1 MKKKILLP
9 AALSVATVAAFLAC
23 SDTSSS
29 LNLSGISSASADPG
43 TSSATVVDP
52 TQSSAATATSSAT
65 VINPTQSSASTG
77 TSSAAVIDPT
87 QSSAATATSSA
98 AVVTSSSAGTTIT
111 SSTSA
116 GSDISTYPVAAY
128 SSLLA
133 SGGSGTGWSS
143 RYWDACKPSCSWPG
157 NVDTTSEA
165 TYQAGYRTTRNC
177 NIHDIE
183 IPTYT
188 LAKAVQQYWIGY
200 QGTNSACG
208 SGSAGAFACTD
219 MAPIEVNDTLSYGYV
234 AGPGSTSAGAC
245 GKCYHIQ
252 FNGGNHAND
261 IKATHKALKGKHM
274 IVMQSNI
281 GYDVEQGQFDL
292 MVPGGGVGQYDALS
306 TMVNGSSVT
315 WGAKYGG
322 FLTQCQSSLG
332 YDNTVANYQSCVKDM
347 CAAAFTGYPN
357 LLRGCNWYA
366 DWYMAA
372 DNPTYNWEEVQC
384 PQYLIDKYMSTINT
398 TKTNHIIWKD
408 DWSTYTGG
416 ALDTNSNC
424 TATGCN

>member
-9 AALSVATVAAFLAC
+9 ATLSVAAAAVFFAC
-23 SDTSSS
+23 GDTSSS
-29 LNLSGISSASADPG
+29 LNLNGISSASVDPG
-43 TSSATVVDP
+43 TSSAAVVDP

-65 VINPTQSSASTG
+65 V
-77 TSSAAVIDPT
+77 VDPA

-98 AVVTSSSAGTTIT
+98 GTVITSSTATATSSAGTVITSSSASATVT

-116 GSDISTYPVAAY
+116 GSDISDYPVAAY
-128 SSLLA
+128 KSLLA

-261 IKATHKALKGKHM
+261 VKATHKALAGKHM

-306 TMVNGSSVT
+306 TMVSGSSVN
-315 WGAKYGG
+315 WGAQYGG
-322 FLTQCQSSLG
+322 FLTQCQSTLG

-372 DNPTYNWEEVQC
+372 DNPTYYWEEVQC

-424 TATGCN
+424 TATGCL

>member
-43 TSSATVVDP
+43 TSSAAVVD
-52 TQSSAATATSSAT
+52 
-65 VINPTQSSASTG
+65 PTQSSASTG

-98 AVVTSSSAGTTIT
+98 GIVTSSTATATSSAAVVTSSSAGTTVT

-116 GSDISTYPVAAY
+116 GSDISAYPVAAY

-306 TMVNGSSVT
+306 TMVNGSSVN
-315 WGAKYGG
+315 WGAQYGG
-322 FLTQCQSSLG
+322 FLTQCQSTLG

>member
-9 AALSVATVAAFLAC
+9 ATLSVAAAAVFFAC
-23 SDTSSS
+23 GDTSSS
-29 LNLSGISSASADPG
+29 LNLNGISSASVDPG
-43 TSSATVVDP
+43 TSSAAVVDP

-65 VINPTQSSASTG
+65 V
-77 TSSAAVIDPT
+77 VDPA

-98 AVVTSSSAGTTIT
+98 GTVITSSTATATSSAGTVITTSSASATVT

-116 GSDISTYPVAAY
+116 GSDISDYPVAAY
-128 SSLLA
+128 KSLLA

-261 IKATHKALKGKHM
+261 VKATHKALAGKHM
-274 IVMQSNI
+274 IVMESNI
-281 GYDVEQGQFDL
+281 GYDVVAGQFDL

-306 TMVNGSSVT
+306 TMVSGSSVN
-315 WGAKYGG
+315 WGAQYGG
-322 FLTQCQSSLG
+322 FLTQCQSTLG

-347 CAAAFTGYPN
+347 CAAAVTGYPN

-372 DNPTYNWEEVQC
+372 DNPTYYWEEVQC

-424 TATGCN
+424 TATGCL

>member
-9 AALSVATVAAFLAC
+9 ATLSVAAAAVFFAC
-23 SDTSSS
+23 GDTSSS
-29 LNLSGISSASADPG
+29 LNLNGISSASVDPG
-43 TSSATVVDP
+43 TSSAAVVDP
-52 TQSSAATATSSAT
+52 TQSSAATATSSAGT
-65 VINPTQSSASTG
+65 VTTTSSAST
-77 TSSAAVIDPT
+77 TV
-87 QSSAATATSSA
+87 
-98 AVVTSSSAGTTIT
+98 T

-116 GSDISTYPVAAY
+116 GSDISDYPVAAY
-128 SSLLA
+128 NSLLE

-183 IPTYT
+183 IPPYT

-261 IKATHKALKGKHM
+261 VKATHKALAGKHM
-274 IVMQSNI
+274 IVMESNI

-306 TMVNGSSVT
+306 TMVSGSSVN
-315 WGAKYGG
+315 WGAQYGG
-322 FLTQCQSSLG
+322 FLTQCQSTLG

-347 CAAAFTGYPN
+347 CAAAVTGYPN

-372 DNPTYNWEEVQC
+372 DNPTYYWEEVQC

-424 TATGCN
+424 TATGCL